1 MFEEY
6 EDERED
12 EEGTRHICGSIE
24 DLRDHVL
31 VMFAGFIARLNE
43 TQPTEEECSLD
54 YQRQFLEIW
63 EVEQIVRELSDVQA
77 DGAYGI
83 GANSFDEYKAKML
96 KLFGT
101 LGARVLSNIMRV
113 GVQRG
118 LLDAEFDF
126 DKNDFNFSITDKGME
141 LVSALN
147 KSDDTRSDDAPRSD
161 S

>member
-6 EDERED
+6 EEEDDED
-12 EEGTRHICGSIE
+12 GTQHHVCGSIE

-31 VMFAGFIARLNE
+31 MVFAGFIAKINDTR
-43 TQPTEEECSLD
+43 PTEEECSLE

-63 EVEQIVRELSDVQA
+63 EVENIVRELSDVQA

-83 GANSFDEYKAKML
+83 GANSFKEYREKML
-96 KLFGT
+96 RVFRA
-101 LGARVLSNIMRV
+101 LGERILSNVIRV

-118 LLDAEFDF
+118 LLDAEYDF
-126 DKNDFNFSITDKGME
+126 DKNDFRFSITEKGLAVVGADDK
-141 LVSALN
+141 SN
-147 KSDDTRSDDAPRSD
+147 DTDSGEASRSD

>member
-1 MFEEY
+1 MFEDY
-6 EDERED
+6 EDENES
-12 EEGTRHICGSIE
+12 EQGARHICGSIE

-31 VMFAGFIARLNE
+31 MMFAGFIAKIQNE
-43 TQPTEEECSLD
+43 EPTEAECCLD
-54 YQRQFLEIW
+54 YQRQFLEVW

-83 GANSFDEYKAKML
+83 GANSFEEYKTKML
-96 KLFGT
+96 RLFRA

-126 DKNDFNFSITDKGME
+126 EKNDFNFSITEKGMAI
-141 LVSALN
+141 VGAAD

>member
-1 MFEEY
+1 MFEDYEE
-6 EDERED
+6 EDEQPAR
-12 EEGTRHICGSIE
+12 RICGSIE

-31 VMFAGFIARLNE
+31 MMFAGFIAKMQNE
-43 TQPTEEECSLD
+43 RPTEAECDLE
-54 YQRQFLEIW
+54 YQRQFLEVW

-83 GANSFDEYKAKML
+83 GANSFDEYKTKML
-96 KLFGT
+96 RLFRA
-101 LGARVLSNIMRV
+101 LGARVISNIMRV

-126 DKNDFNFSITDKGME
+126 EKNDFNFSITEKGMA
-141 LVSALN
+141 LVDTAD
-147 KSDDTRSDDAPRSD
+147 KSDDTSSNDASRSD

>member
-1 MFEEY
+1 MFEDYE
-6 EDERED
+6 EDEQPAR
-12 EEGTRHICGSIE
+12 RICGSIE

-31 VMFAGFIARLNE
+31 MMFAGFIAKMQNERPAEAECDLN
-43 TQPTEEECSLD
+43 

-63 EVEQIVRELSDVQA
+63 EVEQIVRELSDVQT

-83 GANSFDEYKAKML
+83 GANSFEEYKEKML
-96 KLFGT
+96 RLFRA
-101 LGARVLSNIMRV
+101 LGARVISNIMRV

-126 DKNDFNFSITDKGME
+126 EKNDFNFSITEKGMA
-141 LVSALN
+141 LVGTAD
-147 KSDDTRSDDAPRSD
+147 KSDDTSSNDAPRSD

>member
-6 EDERED
+6 EDEED
-12 EEGTRHICGSIE
+12 RPQHHICGSIE

-31 VMFAGFIARLNE
+31 MVFAGFIAKLNN
-43 TQPTEEECSLD
+43 TRPTEAECSLE
-54 YQRQFLEIW
+54 YQRQFLELW
-63 EVEQIVRELSDVQA
+63 EVENIVRELSDVQA

-83 GANSFDEYKAKML
+83 GANSFEEYREKML
-96 KLFGT
+96 RVFRA

-118 LLDAEFDF
+118 LLDAEYDF
-126 DKNDFNFSITDKGME
+126 DKNDFSFSITEKGMA
-141 LVSALN
+141 VVAADD
-147 KSDDTRSDDAPRSD
+147 KSDDTSSNDAQRSD